1 MNRGG
6 PTGEPGGGVTSERG
20 RGVTSEQGGVSPV
33 NAHKREKEEE
43 RQIGSSIDPDGSD
56 ADSREEIESSLK
68 EATDYSE
75 SRGLHRSRARRRMR
89 EHLESHGEGSGE
101 GAVSIEE
108 DRVAEV
114 PESYSAWEE

>member
-1 MNRGG
+1 MNRVGG
-6 PTGEPGGGVTSERG
+6 DTGDGGGGDSGDGE
-20 RGVTSEQGGVSPV
+20 GVPLVSP
-33 NAHKREKEEE
+33 HKREKEEE

-56 ADSREEIESSLK
+56 ADSREEIETSLK